1 LILLF
6 VKYPEPGYVKTRLAS
21 CIGADAAAE
30 LYRAFIA
37 DVLSTVKIAGFPFR
51 ICFYPEEKRELLL
64 DWLGKEHHYMPQRG
78 QSLGERMKNGFVDA
92 FADGNERVII
102 IGSDSPDLPP
112 SILREA
118 FDGLSI
124 HDVVIGPSRDGGYY
138 LIGFKKDTF
147 LTSIFDN
154 IPWSTPSVFSA
165 TMAILRDSALDVYL
179 LPEWNDIDTVD
190 DIKQLIL
197 RSSEGPF
204 ARSKTMEL
212 LAKLSKADDFVKSF

>member
-1 LILLF
+1 LTGIPLILLF
-6 VKYPEPGYVKTRLAS
+6 VKYPEPGYIKTRLAS
-21 CIGADAAAE
+21 CIGADEAGE
-30 LYRAFIA
+30 LYRAFIL
-37 DVLSTVKIAGFPFR
+37 DILSTLKIAGFPFR
-51 ICFYPEEKRELLL
+51 ICFYPEAKRALLL
-64 DWLGKEHHYMPQRG
+64 DWLGEEHHYVSQRG
-78 QSLGERMKNGFVDA
+78 ESLGERMKNGFVDA

-147 LTSIFDN
+147 LPSIFDN

-165 TMAILRDSALDVYL
+165 TMAILHNSALDVYML
-179 LPEWNDIDTVD
+179 TEWNDIDTVD

-197 RSSEGPF
+197 RSSPGPF
-204 ARSKTMEL
+204 ARSKTMGL
-212 LAKLSKADDFVKSF
+212 LSKMSLMK

>member
-1 LILLF
+1 MTGIPLILFF
-6 VKYPEPGYVKTRLAS
+6 VKYPEPGYIKTRLAS

-30 LYRAFIA
+30 LYRAFIL
-37 DVLSTVKIAGFPFR
+37 DILSTLKIAGFPFR
-51 ICFYPEEKRELLL
+51 ICFYPEEKRALLL
-64 DWLGKEHHYMPQRG
+64 DWLGEEHHYVPQRG
-78 QSLGERMKNGFVDA
+78 ESLGERMKCGFIDA

-102 IGSDSPDLPP
+102 VGSDSPDLPP

-147 LTSIFDN
+147 LPSIFDN

-165 TMAILRDSALDVYL
+165 TIAILHNSALDVYM

-190 DIKQLIL
+190 DIKQLVL
-197 RSSEGPF
+197 RSSQGPF
-204 ARSKTMEL
+204 ARSKTMGL
-212 LAKLSKADDFVKSF
+212 LAKMSLMK

>member
-1 LILLF
+1 MILVF
-6 VKYPEPGYVKTRLAS
+6 VKYPEPGHVKTRLAL

-30 LYRAFIA
+30 LYRAFIL
-37 DVLSTVKIAGFPFR
+37 DILSTLKIAGFPFR
-51 ICFYPEEKRELLL
+51 ICFCPEDKRALLL

-138 LIGFKKDTF
+138 LIGFKKNTF
-147 LTSIFDN
+147 LPSIFDN

-165 TMAILRDSALDVYL
+165 TMAVLRNSALDVYM

-190 DIKQLIL
+190 DIKQLVL

-212 LAKLSKADDFVKSF
+212 LTRIIS